1 MKSKSRQWYCDTI
14 GKIEKNILPLV
25 FIILFI
31 LIWAA
36 VSKPASFYTVGNL
49 VAMAYQIP
57 EFGILSLGMAVCM
70 ISGGIDLSLVGIANL
85 CSVTAALTVTGT
97 GSAALAI
104 LSAAAVGVACGAF
117 NGVMTGVLGIPPML
131 VTLGGLQ
138 IFTGL
143 ATAVTKGV
151 AITGIPEGFL
161 EIGNGLLFG
170 AVPISLVLLLVSALL
185 LHLVLRYTV
194 YGQQVYMMGTN
205 ATASRYTGINNVTVN
220 IRTYALSGLLASLS
234 GIIMCSR
241 YGSANADYGSS
252 YTLLTLLIA
261 VLGGINPDGGKG
273 RIFGVLLSIVI
284 LQLVSSM
291 FNIFRFN
298 SFLKTCIWGLILMV
312 VMVINHWALGFI
324 KTRKPGKNRE

>member
-1 MKSKSRQWYCDTI
+1 MKSKSKQWYCDTI

-25 FIILFI
+25 LIIFFI

-36 VSKPASFYTVGNL
+36 VSKPASFYTTGNL

-57 EFGILSLGMAVCM
+57 EFGILSLGMAICM

-97 GSAALAI
+97 GSAVLAI
-104 LSAAAVGVACGAF
+104 LSAMAVGLVSGAF

-151 AITGIPEGFL
+151 AITGIPKGFL
-161 EIGNGLLFG
+161 AIGNGLVFS
-170 AVPISLVLLLVSALL
+170 AVPISLIILLLAALI
-185 LHLVLRYTV
+185 LHLMLKYSA

-205 ATASRYTGINNVTVN
+205 ATASRYTGINNMTVN
-220 IRTYALSGLLASLS
+220 IRIYTLSGLLASLS

-273 RIFGVLLSIVI
+273 KIFGVLLSIVI

-298 SFLKTCIWGLILMV
+298 SFLKTCIWGLILIA
-312 VMVINHWALGFI
+312 VMIINHWAYGFI
-324 KTRKPGKNRE
+324 KIRKPRKD